1 MISNLFSIGA
11 NALLNYQTAINVNG
25 NNVANA
31 EAAGYSRRTVDF
43 ATRTT
48 TDKYYGQVGTGSI
61 IEAIRR
67 NYNTYIEDQ
76 YLGQSADTNYWS
88 TVTSNCTAIESL
100 FVQVEDDS
108 LASVLDSLWTGFEGV
123 SSDPGGTASRTELL
137 GMAETLTGM
146 LNDLY
151 ADMRSEEERM
161 NAEIRDQVNEVN
173 DLLGQIAEVNKSLVA
188 HPENTGLQDKRST
201 LLTDLAEYVDIRT
214 IEQADGQITVQ
225 TLEGQT
231 LVDGSKAY
239 SFTVQGP
246 QATASLTPTS
256 GFDGAI
262 YFEGTSSNEL
272 QIEFLTSGDTSG
284 GAGAATFKVSMD
296 GGKTWLSNDDGSV
309 QTFAAGDIDHQVEI
323 DGVSIWFGNAADSSI
338 PATTNIEVG
347 DRFNVVPKTG
357 VYWVKTTSNMV
368 NVTPLEGASNR
379 LSGGS
384 LAGLTT
390 SRDKYLGEAQERMD
404 ALAASLIWEVNY
416 AHSQGA
422 GLSHHQSLLGTYEAE
437 YTDRALSESGLSFA
451 DRLTGGSLSFALY
464 DEDTGEALGVTSVDF
479 SGVVAT
485 DGNTYSTFDPSVHSL
500 ENVQEAINDTFPGQL
515 TASITDGRLMLA
527 AEDGYEFESA
537 GDSTG
542 LLAGLGLNTFF
553 AGDDMESIAVNP
565 DLLADAGR
573 VNSGHVNGAGE
584 INEGDNTTSTAL
596 AALRD
601 TEITLSTTDW
611 SMQGSLSECLATLVS
626 KVGGDTATAKTSF
639 EVSFALAQDLYERQQ
654 SVAGVNLD
662 EELVNLAKLQDAFEA
677 ASKLITTANEMFD
690 VVLSLKD

>member
-1 MISNLFSIGA
+1 MISNLYYIGA
-11 NALLNYQTAINVNG
+11 NALLNYQTAINVTG
-25 NNVANA
+25 NNMANA
-31 EAAGYSRRTVDF
+31 ETAGYSRRTVDF

-48 TDKYYGQVGTGSI
+48 DKYYGQVGNGSI
-61 IEAIRR
+61 IQAIRR
-67 NYNTYIEDQ
+67 NYDSYLEDQ
-76 YLGQSADTNYWS
+76 YLGQSADSTYWS
-88 TVTSNCTAIESL
+88 TMTSNCTAIESL
-100 FVQVEDDS
+100 FVQVEDDGLS
-108 LASVLDSLWTGFEGV
+108 AVLDSLWTGFEALP
-123 SSDPGGTASRTELL
+123 SDPGGTANRTELL
-137 GMAETLTGM
+137 GTAESLTGM

-173 DLLGQIAEVNKSLVA
+173 DILGQLAEVNKGLVA
-188 HPENTGLQDKRST
+188 HPENAGLQDKRST

-214 IEQADGQITVQ
+214 IEQEDGQITVQ

-246 QATASLTPTS
+246 RATASLTTTS
-256 GFDGAI
+256 GFDGAV
-262 YFEGTSSNEL
+262 YFEGSSSNEL
-272 QIEFLTSGDTSG
+272 RIEFLTSGDTSG
-284 GAGAATFKVSMD
+284 GAGAATFKVSTD
-296 GGKTWLSNDDGSV
+296 GGNTWLSNDDGSV
-309 QTFAAGDIDHQVEI
+309 QTFTAGDIDHQVEV
-323 DGVSIWFGNAADSSI
+323 DGLSIWFGDSSDSSI
-338 PATTNIEVG
+338 PATTSIEAG

-384 LAGLTT
+384 LAGLLA
-390 SRDKYLGEAQERMD
+390 SRDEYLGEAQERMD

-464 DEDTGEALGVTSVDF
+464 DEDTGEALGITGVDF

-500 ENVQEAINDTFPGQL
+500 ENVRDAINDTFPGQL

-553 AGDDMESIAVNP
+553 TGDDLESIAVNP
-565 DLLADAGR
+565 DLLANPGR
-573 VNSGHVNGAGE
+573 VNSAHVNGAGE
-584 INEGDNTTSTAL
+584 VNQGDGTTALAL

-626 KVGGDTATAKTSF
+626 KVGGDKAMAKTNF
-639 EVSFALAQDLYERQQ
+639 EVSFALAQDIYERQQ
-654 SVAGVNLD
+654 SVAGVNVN
-662 EELVNLAKLQDAFEA
+662 EEVVNLTRLQDAYDA
-677 ASKLITTANEMFD
+677 AAKLITTANEMFET
-690 VVLSLKD
+690 VLSLKD

>member
-1 MISNLFSIGA
+1 VP
-11 NALLNYQTAINVNG
+11 TA
-25 NNVANA
+25 
-31 EAAGYSRRTVDF
+31 
-43 ATRTT
+43 
-48 TDKYYGQVGTGSI
+48 
-61 IEAIRR
+61 
-67 NYNTYIEDQ
+67 
-76 YLGQSADTNYWS
+76 
-88 TVTSNCTAIESL
+88 
-100 FVQVEDDS
+100 
-108 LASVLDSLWTGFEGV
+108 
-123 SSDPGGTASRTELL
+123 
-137 GMAETLTGM
+137 
-146 LNDLY
+146 
-151 ADMRSEEERM
+151 
-161 NAEIRDQVNEVN
+161 
-173 DLLGQIAEVNKSLVA
+173 
-188 HPENTGLQDKRST
+188 
-201 LLTDLAEYVDIRT
+201 
-214 IEQADGQITVQ
+214 
-225 TLEGQT
+225 
-231 LVDGSKAY
+231 
-239 SFTVQGP
+239 
-246 QATASLTPTS
+246 
-256 GFDGAI
+256 
-262 YFEGTSSNEL
+262 
-272 QIEFLTSGDTSG
+272 
-284 GAGAATFKVSMD
+284 
-296 GGKTWLSNDDGSV
+296 
-309 QTFAAGDIDHQVEI
+309 
-323 DGVSIWFGNAADSSI
+323 
-338 PATTNIEVG
+338 TNIEAG

-451 DRLTGGSLSFALY
+451 DRLTSGNLSFALY
-464 DEDTGEALGVTSVDF
+464 DEATGEALGITDVDF
-479 SGVVAT
+479 SSVVAT

-500 ENVQEAINDTFPGQL
+500 ENMRDAINATFPGQL

-553 AGDDMESIAVNP
+553 TGDDMESIAVNS
-565 DLLADAGR
+565 DLLADSGR

-601 TEITLSTTDW
+601 TEINLSTTDW
-611 SMQGSLSECLATLVS
+611 SMQGSLSECLAALVS

-662 EELVNLAKLQDAFEA
+662 EELVNLSKLQDAFEA